1 MPNEWTTAC
10 FLTSLQLAAGKMNKS
25 DAVRGAKVHT
35 EVHIGNAREVEG
47 YGLSVNIKVE
57 GVHDQ
62 DLIDAGH
69 QVSYDSV
76 CTYLI

>member
-1 MPNEWTTAC
+1 
-10 FLTSLQLAAGKMNKS
+10 MNKS